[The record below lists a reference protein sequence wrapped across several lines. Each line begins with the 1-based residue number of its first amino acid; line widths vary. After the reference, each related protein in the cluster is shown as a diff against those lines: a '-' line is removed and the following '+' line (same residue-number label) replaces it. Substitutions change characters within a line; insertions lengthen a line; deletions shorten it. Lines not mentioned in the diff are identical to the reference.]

1 MVRKSDGILNQPK
14 KEAKYLP
21 VHKQNIADRRTYYTR
36 ISKKQIRNTILPAR
50 QGGTYAE
57 LAPKKQRQAI
67 HNLVL
72 SFYPDNRCTDY
83 CRNTADNR
91 FSRARILHMPE
102 TAPNHSFYRTVL
114 ISYIRSC
121 VLDHFRAFMEYLI
134 QIRSIN
140 TPY

>member
-1 MVRKSDGILNQPK
+1 MVRKSDGILNQPQK
-14 KEAKYLP
+14 RSQISACPQTKYCGQADILYTN
-21 VHKQNIADRRTYYTR
+21 KQETDPKYNSP
-36 ISKKQIRNTILPAR
+36 SK

-91 FSRARILHMPE
+91 FSRVRILHMPE